1 MASLSHGDLCALA
14 ARWLKRP
21 HSQTG
26 PGCKIALTEPRSGTD
41 GESPDAIGWRRAGL
55 YDGTYLVEAKASRA
69 DFLADAHKPH
79 RDASAVSLGNMR
91 FYLCPEEVIQE
102 KDLPERWGLL
112 WVNARGHVRSVVNPF
127 AIRHQGDRRA
137 AVARAWH
144 ESDRDREL
152 YMLVGLL
159 SRIETPEALD
169 MQLRTERRERDRA
182 ARLADRRAEELRTIK
197 SHAMVVREKLARL
210 QERAPEQ
217 YAEVESELADAELA
231 LRPLRR
237 IRSRS

>member
-1 MASLSHGDLCALA
+1 MGALSHGDLCALA

-21 HSQTG
+21 HSQAG

-55 YDGTYLVEAKASRA
+55 LDGTYLVEAKASRA
-69 DFLADAHKPH
+69 DFLADANKPH
-79 RDASAVSLGNMR
+79 RDAAALSLGNVR

-112 WVNARGHVRSVVNPF
+112 WANARGHIRSVVNPF
-127 AIRHQGDRRA
+127 AIRHQGNRRA
-137 AVARAWH
+137 AVAQAWH

-159 SRIETPEALD
+159 SRIETPELLD
-169 MQLRTERRERDRA
+169 MQLRAEKRERDRI
-182 ARLADRRAEELRTIK
+182 ARLADRRAEELRTAQ
-197 SHAMVVREKLARL
+197 SRAMIAREKLARL
-210 QERAPEQ
+210 QERAPGH
-217 YAEVESELADAELA
+217 YAEVERELADVERS
-231 LRPLRR
+231 LRPMRR
-237 IRSRS
+237 VRRA